1 MVAETPLWRNGPPE
15 KPVLCNACGSR
26 WRIRGTLEDYIPKH
40 ALAVMTSHARD
51 RTQNPHQHKLPLERT
66 LVSHPNIMV
75 HNESHSD
82 TKENAIRYDDPYSSG
97 LGDNA
102 SHRSSSGSSSI
113 SCSDH
118 SHTELLSSIPCSN
131 NWNSNVPSRKRSLV
145 QYRNLTF
152 VEKLQK
158 DLYDILQ
165 NEEPATLSEC
175 PDGNLIYYEN
185 GGNPEIGLGVLL
197 LKPSIVSAQQES
209 KTFKSE
215 DDNS

>member
-1 MVAETPLWRNGPPE
+1 MVKHGPCYHCGIEKTPLWRNGPPE

-66 LVSHPNIMV
+66 FVSHPNIMV

-97 LGDNA
+97 
-102 SHRSSSGSSSI
+102 
-113 SCSDH
+113 
-118 SHTELLSSIPCSN
+118 SIPCSN

-165 NEEPATLSEC
+165 NEEPTTLSEC

-185 GGNPEIGLGVLL
+185 SGNPEIGLGVLL
-197 LKPSIVSAQQES
+197 LKPPIVSAQQES

-215 DDNS
+215 GNNKGDGEVPLRVEYLAAGF

>member
-1 MVAETPLWRNGPPE
+1 MVKHGPCYHCGIEKTPLWRNGPPE

-66 LVSHPNIMV
+66 
-75 HNESHSD
+75 
-82 TKENAIRYDDPYSSG
+82 
-97 LGDNA
+97 
-102 SHRSSSGSSSI
+102 
-113 SCSDH
+113 
-118 SHTELLSSIPCSN
+118 
-131 NWNSNVPSRKRSLV
+131 
-145 QYRNLTF
+145 F
-152 VEKLQK
+152 K

-165 NEEPATLSEC
+165 NEEPTTLSEC

-185 GGNPEIGLGVLL
+185 SGNPEIGLGVLL
-197 LKPSIVSAQQES
+197 LKPPIVSAQQES

-215 DDNS
+215 GNNKGDGEISLCCLFIYLNNLLCILSKNFSLILEEPKEFLKQDTQLEDAKREEFLEGRTTSIHAD